1 MNNIGKWIAVLL
13 VLAAAGLASL
23 AWWLGSR
30 PPPVIVRQ
38 APSGAA
44 VIAAVQ
50 YPVVVAA
57 VKLEQGKPITASDV
71 SVLNFPAGAPGTY
84 QRPADVIGKVPS
96 IDIAAGAMVMETGLR
111 HGLAL
116 ALAPGERAIAVA
128 VDEVIG
134 AGNRIEPGDY
144 VDVFFTLRQGP
155 EITRGQARL
164 LASRQR
170 VLAYGSTAVGEPNVD
185 NGKSAL
191 VQQAPA
197 AARTAV
203 LATPVNQVND
213 LLLAAH
219 NGRLVLALRS
229 PADQQVADASLFA
242 TPSTLL
248 NVKGGLTRAQQDA
261 INTPENQAFAGVGL
275 PAWAGEAAAGRA
287 RPEYRPNT
295 SARASAPRSTI
306 EVVRG
311 TQREAVPF

>member
-50 YPVVVAA
+50 YPVVVAT

-155 EITRGQARL
+155 EINRGQARL

-170 VLAYGSTAVGEPNVD
+170 VLAYGSTQ
-185 NGKSAL
+185 SA
-191 VQQAPA
+191 
-197 AARTAV
+197 
-203 LATPVNQVND
+203 NQ
-213 LLLAAH
+213 
-219 NGRLVLALRS
+219 
-229 PADQQVADASLFA
+229 
-242 TPSTLL
+242 
-248 NVKGGLTRAQQDA
+248 
-261 INTPENQAFAGVGL
+261 
-275 PAWAGEAAAGRA
+275 
-287 RPEYRPNT
+287 T
-295 SARASAPRSTI
+295 SITARALWYNKPRLPPAPPYWRHRSIRSMICCWQHITDAWYWRCAHQPI
-306 EVVRG
+306 SRLPMPACLP
-311 TQREAVPF
+311 RRPPC

>member
-30 PPPVIVRQ
+30 PPPVIAR
-38 APSGAA
+38 APSTSVAA
-44 VIAAVQ
+44 PAMQ

-57 VKLEQGKPITASDV
+57 VKLEQGKAITASDV
-71 SVLNFPAGAPGTY
+71 TVLNFPAGAPGTY
-84 QRPADVIGKVPS
+84 QTTAAVIGKVPS
-96 IDIAAGAMVMETGLR
+96 IDIAAGAMVLETGIR

-116 ALAPGERAIAVA
+116 ALQPGERAVAVA

-155 EITRGQARL
+155 EINKGQARL

-170 VLAYGSTAVGEPNVD
+170 VLAYGTTAVGEPNTDASKGVMP
-185 NGKSAL
+185 
-191 VQQAPA
+191 QQAA
-197 AARTAV
+197 TAARTAV

-229 PADQQVADASLFA
+229 PADQQIADASLFA
-242 TPSTLL
+242 NPSPLL
-248 NVKGGLTRAQQDA
+248 NGKSGLTRAQQDEL
-261 INTPENQAFAGVGL
+261 NTPENQAFAGVLL
-275 PAWAGEAAAGRA
+275 PSWAGDATPSRG
-287 RPEYRPNT
+287 RPEYRPAT
-295 SARASAPRSTI
+295 SARASSPRSTI